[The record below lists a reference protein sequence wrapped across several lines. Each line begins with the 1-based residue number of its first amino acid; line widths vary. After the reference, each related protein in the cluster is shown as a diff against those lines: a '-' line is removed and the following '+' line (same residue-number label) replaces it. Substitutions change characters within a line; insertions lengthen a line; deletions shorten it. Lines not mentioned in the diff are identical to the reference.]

1 MSGLIVDVNRLF
13 SFFPTIMATLG
24 FERKVTYALLSV
36 PYLTGFAIVLVT
48 CWYADRIGKR
58 SYPIV
63 INLIVCIVGLAIM
76 GGTLNVPARI
86 IASILMVSGITSAS
100 NINLAWIGS
109 SIPTPA
115 PKRAASIA
123 CVNMVGNIGNVI
135 GGYLFPDHHAPRY
148 PMALG
153 VEGGAA
159 VVGICGVLFFRWYL
173 NKQNRK
179 IEEGDEAAAKEAGS
193 AEYRYVL

>member
-1 MSGLIVDVNRLF
+1 
-13 SFFPTIMATLG
+13 MATLG
-24 FERKVTYALLSV
+24 FQRNITYALLSV
-36 PYLTGFAIVLVT
+36 PYLTGFAIVLLT

-58 SYPIV
+58 SVPIV
-63 INLIVCIVGLAIM
+63 INMAVCIVGLVIM
-76 GGTLNVPARI
+76 GSTLAVPARI
-86 IASILMVSGITSAS
+86 IASILMISGITSAS

-135 GGYLFPDHHAPRY
+135 GGYLFPDSQADRY
-148 PMALG
+148 PMAVG

-159 VVGICGVLFFRWYL
+159 VLGIGAVLFFRWYL
-173 NKQNRK
+173 GKQNRK
-179 IEEGDEAAAKEAGS
+179 LAEGDEAAIQAAGS
-193 AEYRYVL
+193 AEYRYVI